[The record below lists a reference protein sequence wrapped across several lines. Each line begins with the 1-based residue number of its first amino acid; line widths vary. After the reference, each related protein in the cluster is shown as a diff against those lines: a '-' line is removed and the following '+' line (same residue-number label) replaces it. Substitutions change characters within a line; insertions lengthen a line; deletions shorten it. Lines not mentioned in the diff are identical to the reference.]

1 MRLCKPTMLGV
12 GLAVAAGAM
21 ADTLVL
27 RDGRRIQGELVEY
40 RRDRVE
46 WRTDGGRLER
56 FDRDDVRRI
65 EFDNFG
71 SGSGSGSGDE
81 PPESGRPGGLRERE
95 VSVMAAERW
104 TSTGIEVQ
112 RGQRIWIEAGGEVRW
127 GKDRKDGPD
136 GERGSK
142 RNPNR
147 PIPSRNAAAL
157 IGRVGQGDPFFIGND
172 SGEIRIRES
181 GMLQLGINDD
191 YLLDNSGAFRV
202 TVYH

>member
-1 MRLCKPTMLGV
+1 MLGV

-27 RDGRRIQGELVEY
+27 RDGRRIEGELVEY

-65 EFDNFG
+65 EFDG
-71 SGSGSGSGDE
+71 SGSGSGSWDAQS
-81 PPESGRPGGLRERE
+81 ESGRPGGLRERE

-104 TSTGIEVQ
+104 TSTGIEVR
-112 RGQRIWIEAGGEVRW
+112 RGQRIWIEARGEVRW

-147 PIPSRNAAAL
+147 PIPGRNAAAL
-157 IGRVGQGDPFFIGND
+157 IGCVGQGDAFFIGND
-172 SGEIRIRES
+172 TGEIRIRES

-191 YLLDNSGAFRV
+191 YLPDNSGAFRV
-202 TVYH
+202 TVYY